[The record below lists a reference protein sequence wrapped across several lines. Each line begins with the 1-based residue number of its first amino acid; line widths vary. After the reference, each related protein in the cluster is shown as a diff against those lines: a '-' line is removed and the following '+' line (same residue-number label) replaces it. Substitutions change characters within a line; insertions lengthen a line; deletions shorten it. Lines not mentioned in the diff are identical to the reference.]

1 MLGNRTWCLLLA
13 SLALA
18 SQARAQIEVDWWK
31 AYDLPESF
39 DGDSVTYSVATNPS
53 GAVFAAVRTS
63 FFSASRFVRFGPA
76 GALTSSVLSPA
87 NLVFSRGL
95 SAPSGEVYFA
105 GWGSP
110 GQGYRIVKL
119 AANGAILWNQTVV
132 ATNDQRVEALFD
144 ASGNFAL
151 VGANQNAAGLTIVRG
166 FTSSGAV
173 AYSHDFDVGPAS
185 ESAYE
190 AVLDANGDVVVAG
203 SADTRAMVAALDV
216 GSGQIAWS
224 VIDAGALGL
233 GAKYVALARGANGE
247 IAVAGN
253 TMLAGSSDVRVRTLD
268 SAGAVLWSVALDA
281 GANTAETV
289 TDIEYSSD
297 GALWVSGHT
306 FASGQTASFFLRFPR
321 GSSVPALLLWNSD
334 PNLVWSQAKQ
344 LFAGGPGQMWALAD
358 FLEVGAPFQV
368 GAFQLDFD
376 GAVRIEFGA
385 SFDENGSEKQLF
397 CFARGPGQ
405 TFAVGGR
412 SEDVPGGGSF
422 FDPVSMVAKFDFSE
436 APREYCQAQT
446 NSAGCVPVLSC
457 SGRASVTST
466 QPFTIRFGDVIS
478 AAAGLYFYGA
488 TGASSTPFFGGLKCV
503 ASPVSRSPLLIAGSS
518 GPAPCQSELAMDWN
532 AFARGLLGGAPAPE
546 LNVPGTTIYLQC
558 WSRDG
563 AAAFGTNLS
572 SALQYVVLP

>member
-1 MLGNRTWCLLLA
+1 MVRHRVRCLVLA
-13 SLALA
+13 AFAIAANA
-18 SQARAQIEVDWWK
+18 SAQIEVAWWN

-39 DGDSVTYSVATNPS
+39 DGDSTTYSVATGAN

-63 FFSASRFVRFGPA
+63 FLPASRFVRYGPA
-76 GALTSSVLSPA
+76 GVLTSSVLSPA
-87 NLVFSRGL
+87 NLVFSKGL
-95 SAPSGEVYFA
+95 PAPSGEVYFA

-110 GQGYRIVKL
+110 GQGYRVVKL
-119 AANGAILWNQTVV
+119 GTNGAILWDQPVV
-132 ATNDQRVEALFD
+132 ATNQQRVDLLFD
-144 ASGNFAL
+144 ASGNVAL
-151 VGANQNAAGLTIVRG
+151 VGANQNTAGLTIVRG

-173 AYSHDFDVGPAS
+173 AYSQDFDVGPSS
-185 ESAYE
+185 EGVYE
-190 AVLDANGDVVVAG
+190 AALGANGEIIVAG
-203 SADTRAMVAALDV
+203 SADTRAMVASLDIA
-216 GSGQIAWS
+216 SGQIAWQ

-247 IAVAGN
+247 LAVAGN
-253 TMLAGSSDVRVRTLD
+253 STLAGSSDVRVSTLD
-268 SAGAVLWSVALDA
+268 STGAVLWSAALDA

-334 PNLVWSQAKQ
+334 PNLVWSQAKH

-376 GAVRIEFGA
+376 GNVRVEFGA
-385 SFDENGSEKQLF
+385 AFDSGGAEKQLD
-397 CFARGPGQ
+397 CAARGPGQ
-405 TFAVGGR
+405 TVVVGGR
-412 SEDVPGGGSF
+412 SEDVPGGLSF
-422 FDPVSMVAKFDFSE
+422 FDPVSMVAKFDFSD

-457 SGRASVTST
+457 AGRASLTST
-466 QPFTIRFGDVIS
+466 QAFRIRVGDVIPGV
-478 AAAGLYFYGA
+478 AGLFVYGA
-488 TGASSTPFFGGLKCV
+488 TGPSSTPFLGGLKCV
-503 ASPVSRSPLLIAGSS
+503 ASPLSRSPMLLAATSGS
-518 GPAPCQSELAMDWN
+518 GPCPGELAIDWN
-532 AFARGLLGGAPAPE
+532 AFARGQLGGAPAPE
-546 LNVPGTTIYLQC
+546 LTVAGTSIYLQC

-563 AAAFGTNLS
+563 GAAFGANLS